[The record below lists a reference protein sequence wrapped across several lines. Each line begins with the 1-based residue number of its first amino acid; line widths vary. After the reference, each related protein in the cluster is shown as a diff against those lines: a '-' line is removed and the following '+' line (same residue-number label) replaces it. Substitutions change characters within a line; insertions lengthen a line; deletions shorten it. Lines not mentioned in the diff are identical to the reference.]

1 MASLKSVRMKIAG
14 VKKTKQITKAM
25 NMVSSAKLRG
35 AQANITKFR
44 PYADKF
50 YEMMNE
56 MSGQLAGINHP
67 MLEKRPEIKNTAI
80 LLVTSDRGL
89 AGAFNIN
96 LISKALTLAKEK
108 EAAGIAPVFYCIGR
122 KGTDSIR
129 KTSYKKEMGLTDKM
143 GVLDYSVSS
152 DISNKI
158 IAAYT
163 IGEIDEVNVVYGQF
177 INVNKQD
184 VGALTILPVSQQAE
198 EKHTAKKSEK
208 NQEESAKTTPAGD
221 CIYEPEEDVL
231 LAELLPRFIKV
242 QVHRAL
248 LDTSAAEHAARM
260 NAMDNAT
267 RNCDDITASL
277 TLLYN
282 KTRQAAITT
291 ELIDIVGGV
300 EALNG

>member
-1 MASLKSVRMKIAG
+1 MASLKNVRMKIAG

-35 AQANITKFR
+35 AQTRIEKFR

-50 YEMMNE
+50 YEI
-56 MSGQLAGINHP
+56 LAESSSQFVGVNHP
-67 MLEKRPEIKNTAI
+67 LLVKREEQKNAGI

-96 LISKALTLAKEK
+96 LISAAYHLAKEK
-108 EAAGIAPVFYCIGR
+108 ENAGITPVFYCVGR
-122 KGTDSIR
+122 KGADSIR
-129 KTSYKKEMGLTDKM
+129 KSGKQQELALTDQM
-143 GVLDYSVSS
+143 GSLHWNVASDLGNKVIDAYSE
-152 DISNKI
+152 
-158 IAAYT
+158 
-163 IGEIDEVNVVYGQF
+163 GEIDDLNLIYGQF
-177 INVNKQD
+177 VNLSKQ
-184 VGALTILPVSQQAE
+184 LTTTLAVLPVSQGETEVEANIKADIKE
-198 EKHTAKKSEK
+198 E
-208 NQEESAKTTPAGD
+208 PAGAT
-221 CIYEPEEDVL
+221 IYEPDEEVL

-242 QVHRAL
+242 QIHRAL
-248 LDTSAAEHAARM
+248 LDTSASEHAARM

-267 RNCDDITASL
+267 RNCDDITANL

>member
-1 MASLKSVRMKIAG
+1 MASLKNVRMKIAG

-35 AQANITKFR
+35 AQTRIEKFR

-50 YEMMNE
+50 YEI
-56 MSGQLAGINHP
+56 LAESSSQFVGVNHP
-67 MLEKRPEIKNTAI
+67 LLVKREEQKNAGI

-96 LISKALTLAKEK
+96 LISAAYHLAKEK
-108 EAAGIAPVFYCIGR
+108 ENAGITPVFYCVGR
-122 KGTDSIR
+122 KGADSIR
-129 KTSYKKEMGLTDKM
+129 KSGKQQKLALTDQM
-143 GVLDYSVSS
+143 GSLHWNVASDLGNKVIDAYSE
-152 DISNKI
+152 
-158 IAAYT
+158 
-163 IGEIDEVNVVYGQF
+163 GEIDELNLIYGQF
-177 INVNKQD
+177 VNLSKQ
-184 VGALTILPVSQQAE
+184 LTTTLAILPVSQGETDE
-198 EKHTAKKSEK
+198 EANIKADIK
-208 NQEESAKTTPAGD
+208 EEPAGAT
-221 CIYEPEEDVL
+221 IYEPDEEVL

-242 QVHRAL
+242 QIHRAL
-248 LDTSAAEHAARM
+248 LDTSASEHAARM

-267 RNCDDITASL
+267 RNCDDITANL

>member
-1 MASLKSVRMKIAG
+1 MASLKNVRMKIAG

-35 AQANITKFR
+35 AQTRIEKFR

-50 YEMMNE
+50 YEI
-56 MSGQLAGINHP
+56 LAESSSQFVGVNHP
-67 MLEKRPEIKNTAI
+67 LLVKREEQKNAGI

-96 LISKALTLAKEK
+96 LISAAYHLAKEK
-108 EAAGIAPVFYCIGR
+108 ENAGITPVFYCVGR
-122 KGTDSIR
+122 KGADSIR
-129 KTSYKKEMGLTDKM
+129 KSGKQQELALTDQM
-143 GVLDYSVSS
+143 GSLHWNVASDLGNKVIDAYSE
-152 DISNKI
+152 
-158 IAAYT
+158 
-163 IGEIDEVNVVYGQF
+163 GEIDELSLIYGQF
-177 INVNKQD
+177 VNLSKQ
-184 VGALTILPVSQQAE
+184 LTTTLAVLPVSQGETEVEANIKADIKE
-198 EKHTAKKSEK
+198 E
-208 NQEESAKTTPAGD
+208 PAGAT
-221 CIYEPEEDVL
+221 IYEPDEEVL

-242 QVHRAL
+242 QIHRAL
-248 LDTSAAEHAARM
+248 LDTSASEHAARM

-267 RNCDDITASL
+267 RNCDDITANL

>member
-1 MASLKSVRMKIAG
+1 MASLKNVRMKIAG

-35 AQANITKFR
+35 AQTRIEKFR

-50 YEMMNE
+50 YEI
-56 MSGQLAGINHP
+56 LAESSSQFVGVNHP
-67 MLEKRPEIKNTAI
+67 LLVKREEQKNAGI

-96 LISKALTLAKEK
+96 LISAAYHLAKEK
-108 EAAGIAPVFYCIGR
+108 ENAGITPVFYCVGR
-122 KGTDSIR
+122 KGADSIR
-129 KTSYKKEMGLTDKM
+129 KSGKQQELALTDQM
-143 GVLDYSVSS
+143 GSLHWNVASDLGNKVIDAYSE
-152 DISNKI
+152 
-158 IAAYT
+158 
-163 IGEIDEVNVVYGQF
+163 GEIDELSLIYGQF
-177 INVNKQD
+177 VNLSKQ
-184 VGALTILPVSQQAE
+184 LTTTLAVLPVSQGETDAE
-198 EKHTAKKSEK
+198 ANIKADIK
-208 NQEESAKTTPAGD
+208 EEPAGAT
-221 CIYEPEEDVL
+221 IYEPDEEVL

-242 QVHRAL
+242 QIHRAL
-248 LDTSAAEHAARM
+248 LDTSASEHAARM

-267 RNCDDITASL
+267 RNCDDITANL

>member
-1 MASLKSVRMKIAG
+1 MASLKNVRMKIAG

-35 AQANITKFR
+35 AQTRIEKFR

-50 YEMMNE
+50 YEI
-56 MSGQLAGINHP
+56 LAESSSQFVGVNHP
-67 MLEKRPEIKNTAI
+67 LLVKREEQKNAGI

-96 LISKALTLAKEK
+96 LISAAYHLAKEK
-108 EAAGIAPVFYCIGR
+108 ENAGITPVFYCVGR
-122 KGTDSIR
+122 KGADSIR
-129 KTSYKKEMGLTDKM
+129 KSGKQQKLALTDQM
-143 GVLDYSVSS
+143 GSLHWNVASDLGNKVIDAYSE
-152 DISNKI
+152 
-158 IAAYT
+158 
-163 IGEIDEVNVVYGQF
+163 GEIDELNLIYGQF
-177 INVNKQD
+177 VNLSKQ
-184 VGALTILPVSQQAE
+184 LTTTLAILPVSQGETDAE
-198 EKHTAKKSEK
+198 ANIKADIK
-208 NQEESAKTTPAGD
+208 EEPAGAT
-221 CIYEPEEDVL
+221 IYEPDEEVL

-242 QVHRAL
+242 QIHRAL
-248 LDTSAAEHAARM
+248 LDTSASEHAARM

-267 RNCDDITASL
+267 RNCDDITANL

>member
-1 MASLKSVRMKIAG
+1 MASLKNVRMKIAG

-35 AQANITKFR
+35 AQTRIEKFR

-50 YEMMNE
+50 YEI
-56 MSGQLAGINHP
+56 LAESSSQFVGVNHP
-67 MLEKRPEIKNTAI
+67 LLVKREEQKNAGI

-96 LISKALTLAKEK
+96 LISAAYHLAKEK
-108 EAAGIAPVFYCIGR
+108 ENAGITPVFYCVGR
-122 KGTDSIR
+122 KGADSIR
-129 KTSYKKEMGLTDKM
+129 KSGKQQKLALTDQM
-143 GVLDYSVSS
+143 GSLHWNVASDLGNKVIDAYSE
-152 DISNKI
+152 
-158 IAAYT
+158 
-163 IGEIDEVNVVYGQF
+163 GEIDELNLIYGQF
-177 INVNKQD
+177 VNLSKQ
-184 VGALTILPVSQQAE
+184 LTTTLAILPVSQGETDAE
-198 EKHTAKKSEK
+198 ANMKADIK
-208 NQEESAKTTPAGD
+208 EEPAGAT
-221 CIYEPEEDVL
+221 IYEPDEEVL

-242 QVHRAL
+242 QIHRAL
-248 LDTSAAEHAARM
+248 LDTSASEHAARM

-267 RNCDDITASL
+267 RNCDDITANL

>member
-1 MASLKSVRMKIAG
+1 MASLKNVRMKIAG

-35 AQANITKFR
+35 AQTRIEKFR

-50 YEMMNE
+50 YEI
-56 MSGQLAGINHP
+56 LAESSSQFVGVNHP
-67 MLEKRPEIKNTAI
+67 LLVKREEQKNAGI

-96 LISKALTLAKEK
+96 LISAAYHLAKEK
-108 EAAGIAPVFYCIGR
+108 ENAGITPVFYCVGR
-122 KGTDSIR
+122 KGADSIR
-129 KTSYKKEMGLTDKM
+129 KSGKQQELALTDQM
-143 GVLDYSVSS
+143 GSLHWNVASDLGNKVIDAYSE
-152 DISNKI
+152 
-158 IAAYT
+158 
-163 IGEIDEVNVVYGQF
+163 GEIDELNLIYGQF
-177 INVNKQD
+177 VNLSKQ
-184 VGALTILPVSQQAE
+184 LTTTLAILPVSQGETDAE
-198 EKHTAKKSEK
+198 AHMKADIK
-208 NQEESAKTTPAGD
+208 EEPAGAT
-221 CIYEPEEDVL
+221 IYEPDEEVL

-242 QVHRAL
+242 QIHRAL
-248 LDTSAAEHAARM
+248 LDTSASEHAARM

-267 RNCDDITASL
+267 RNCDDITANL

>member
-1 MASLKSVRMKIAG
+1 MASLKNVRMKIAG

-35 AQANITKFR
+35 AQTRIEKFR

-50 YEMMNE
+50 YEI
-56 MSGQLAGINHP
+56 LAESSSQFVGVNHP
-67 MLEKRPEIKNTAI
+67 LLVKREEQKNAGI

-96 LISKALTLAKEK
+96 LISAAYHLAKEK
-108 EAAGIAPVFYCIGR
+108 ENAGITPVFYCVGR
-122 KGTDSIR
+122 KGADSIR
-129 KTSYKKEMGLTDKM
+129 KSGKQQKLALTDQM
-143 GVLDYSVSS
+143 GSLHWNVASDLGNKVIDAYSE
-152 DISNKI
+152 
-158 IAAYT
+158 
-163 IGEIDEVNVVYGQF
+163 GEIDELSLIYGQF
-177 INVNKQD
+177 VNLSKQ
-184 VGALTILPVSQQAE
+184 LTTTLAVLPVSQGETEVEANIKADIKE
-198 EKHTAKKSEK
+198 E
-208 NQEESAKTTPAGD
+208 PAGAT
-221 CIYEPEEDVL
+221 IYEPDEEVL

-242 QVHRAL
+242 QIHRAL
-248 LDTSAAEHAARM
+248 LDTSASEHAARM

-267 RNCDDITASL
+267 RNCDDITANL